1 MEIINHTVIN
11 VIIFVLAVYV
21 GYHVVWNVT
30 PALHTP
36 LMEVT
41 TAISAIVIVGAIA
54 LLGSAFSSANTNRL
68 AEELN
73 AIQTGTKKLYM
84 GQVNNY
90 GDADLNANLIAA
102 RVFPSTL
109 PTGNNN
115 TVSNAWGGNVTVTG
129 AGRTFTV
136 QYTNVPRDVCINT
149 LTAGG
154 NWQTVA
160 IGGNAPINYP
170 VSPTNA
176 TANCA
181 DAATIVWTSN

>member
-1 MEIINHTVIN
+1 MKPLANH
-11 VIIFVLAVYV
+11 
-21 GYHVVWNVT
+21 
-30 PALHTP
+30 PAYRHQPAFCRRHRKQRGASL
-36 LMEVT
+36 LESIAYLGV
-41 TAISAIVIVGAIA
+41 AAIVIVGAIA

-90 GDADLNANLIAA
+90 GNDAPLNANLIAA

-129 AGRTFTV
+129 SGQTFTV
-136 QYTNVPRDVCINT
+136 QYTNVPRDICINT

-154 NWQTVA
+154 NWRTVA
-160 IGGNAPINYP
+160 IGQNGQNGQGIPYP
-170 VSPTNA
+170 VAPDAA
-176 TANCA
+176 TANCV
-181 DAATIVWTSN
+181 DNATITWTSN